1 MELEESITQF
11 RSFDGNQLDLF
22 DVKPEEYGATVMVV
36 SEIWGL
42 TEFIK
47 SFSRR
52 LAREGY
58 RVIAPNLYSRPE
70 DREILTEEKIMD
82 TMRPMWS
89 LPPDKRRDP
98 ESIKKIME
106 NLNEDGKKI
115 FTLISEKRLEMEKR
129 MLSDLES
136 LYRLQKKDNEKI
148 GIVGFCMG
156 GGLAF
161 QLSTELEFDA
171 SAIFYG
177 ASPRNIE
184 DMKNIRGA
192 LLCIYAGED
201 SGINA
206 TIKDV
211 AEMVSKY
218 KLNFEMK
225 MYPGT
230 YHAFFNDT
238 GMSYNKDASEDA
250 WERLLFFYR
259 RNLQ

>member
-1 MELEESITQF
+1 MEVNEGIRQF
-11 RSFDGNQLDLF
+11 KTFDGNNLNF
-22 DVKPEEYGATVMVV
+22 FEVKPDHYSSSVIVV

-47 SFSRR
+47 SFSRK
-52 LAREGY
+52 LAKEGY
-58 RVIAPNLYSRPE
+58 RVVAPDLYSRPD
-70 DREILTEEKIMD
+70 DREIFTEEKIMD
-82 TMRPMWS
+82 AMRPLWS
-89 LPPDKRRDP
+89 LPPERRRDP
-98 ESIKKIME
+98 DAIKKVME
-106 NLNEDGKKI
+106 HLTEDGKKI
-115 FTLISEKRLEMEKR
+115 FRFVSEKRAEMEKR
-129 MLSDLES
+129 MLSDLEW
-136 LYRLQKKDNEKI
+136 LYKSEKKEDRI

-161 QLSTELEFDA
+161 QISTELKFDA
-171 SAIFYG
+171 SAVFYG

-184 DMKNIRGA
+184 DMKNIKGA
-192 LLCIYAGED
+192 ILCLYAGED

-238 GMSYNKDASEDA
+238 GMSYNKGASEDA
-250 WERLLFFYR
+250 WERLLLFYR

>member
-1 MELEESITQF
+1 MEVKESIGHFKT
-11 RSFDGNQLDLF
+11 FDGNTLDF
-22 DVKPEEYGATVMVV
+22 FEAKPGNYRSSVIVV

-52 LAREGY
+52 LAKEGY
-58 RVIAPNLYSRPE
+58 RVIAPDLYSRQN
-70 DREILTEEKIMD
+70 DKEIFTEEKIMD
-82 TMRPMWS
+82 AMRPLWS

-98 ESIKKIME
+98 DAIKKVMD
-106 NLNEDGKKI
+106 NLTEDGRKI
-115 FTLISEKRLEMEKR
+115 FTFVSEKRVEMEKR
-129 MLSDLES
+129 MLSDLEW
-136 LYRLQKKDNEKI
+136 LYKSEGKEDKI

-161 QLSTELEFDA
+161 QISTELKFDA

-192 LLCIYAGED
+192 LLCLYAGED

-230 YHAFFNDT
+230 FHAFFNNT

-250 WERLLFFYR
+250 WERLLLFYR